1 MTHRRLESK
10 SSNSNV
16 GTRDA
21 KRGRGTSRKKGWTWA
36 SWGNTVSHEV
46 NWMVQR
52 KGKGRYRESRDE
64 DSLTN
69 LEYGSNLVVVTINNV
84 RLLSDY
90 QEFNN

>member
-1 MTHRRLESK
+1 
-10 SSNSNV
+10 
-16 GTRDA
+16 
-21 KRGRGTSRKKGWTWA
+21 
-36 SWGNTVSHEV
+36 
-46 NWMVQR
+46 MVQR